1 MTTFILICAVM
12 TIAAVAVLAIPLARR
27 MPSEQPA
34 TGTGTGTGRHK
45 GKGSG
50 KASRQKPDAP
60 RATSTLVVA
69 VIALPLAAAAF
80 YHGTSN
86 FPWQNPL
93 AAAAP
98 AGHEQGGGES
108 SMAEAAVQLEAR
120 LAANPQDA
128 EGWRMLGRTYL
139 VTNRPDK
146 AVTAYERAVAIA
158 GAQDPSLQLDLAE
171 ALVLTDDPAVQGRA
185 QEIIEAAL
193 KADPGNGKALWYSAV
208 MAMRAGDTQS
218 AKANFEKLL
227 EQNPPPE
234 IRQIVVEQLAGLGV
248 QAPAAQGT
256 GMPATSGG
264 MGAGM
269 AGSSAAGDDATASGR
284 TLRIAVSLDPSLASK
299 MKPGTPLFVAARQ
312 PGIPGPPLA
321 AVRISSD
328 ELPTTVVLSD
338 ANSMIEG
345 RNLSSVDDVE
355 VIARVAFGGT
365 AVPAAGDLLGT
376 VTSAKGGP
384 SDVAIVIDRV
394 AP

>member
-1 MTTFILICAVM
+1 L
-12 TIAAVAVLAIPLARR
+12 
-27 MPSEQPA
+27 
-34 TGTGTGTGRHK
+34 
-45 GKGSG
+45 
-50 KASRQKPDAP
+50 
-60 RATSTLVVA
+60 
-69 VIALPLAAAAF
+69 
-80 YHGTSN
+80 
-86 FPWQNPL
+86 
-93 AAAAP
+93 
-98 AGHEQGGGES
+98 
-108 SMAEAAVQLEAR
+108 AEAAVQLEAR

-139 VTNRPDK
+139 VTNRADK
-146 AVTAYERAVAIA
+146 AVTAYERAVEIV
-158 GAQDPSLQLDLAE
+158 GPQDSDLQLDLAE

-185 QEIIEAAL
+185 QEIIESAL
-193 KADPGNGKALWYSAV
+193 KADPSNGKALWYSAV

-248 QAPAAQGT
+248 QVPAAQGT

-269 AGSSAAGDDATASGR
+269 GAGMGGTSASGDAAMASGR

-365 AVPAAGDLLGT
+365 AVPAAGDLVGT
-376 VTSAKGGP
+376 VTSAKDGP
-384 SDVAIVIDRV
+384 GDVAIVIDRI

>member
-1 MTTFILICAVM
+1 VTTFILICAVM
-12 TIAAVAVLAIPLARR
+12 TIAAIALLAVPLARR
-27 MPSEQPA
+27 MPSEEPA
-34 TGTGTGTGRHK
+34 TSAGTGRHK

-50 KASRQKPDAP
+50 KTRQRPDAP
-60 RATSTLVVA
+60 RAMSTLVVA

-93 AAAAP
+93 AAAAAP
-98 AGHEQGGGES
+98 AGHEQGGGEAS
-108 SMAEAAVQLEAR
+108 LAEAATQLEAR
-120 LAANPQDA
+120 LAANPQDV

-139 VTNRPDK
+139 VMSEPAK
-146 AVTAYERAVAIA
+146 AVAAYERAVAIV
-158 GAQDPSLQLDLAE
+158 GPEDSGLQLDLAE
-171 ALVLTDDPAVQGRA
+171 ALVLTDDPAVQERA
-185 QEIIEAAL
+185 RGIIEAAI
-193 KADPGNGKALWYSAV
+193 KADPNNGKALWYSAV
-208 MAMRAGDTQS
+208 MAMRAGDTQT

-248 QAPAAQGT
+248 QVPAAEGS
-256 GMPATSGG
+256 GMPASSSG

-269 AGSSAAGDDATASGR
+269 GAGSSTAGDAATASGR
-284 TLRIAVSLDPSLASK
+284 TLRIAVSLDPSLAAK

-345 RNLSSVDDVE
+345 RDLSSVDDVE

-365 AVPAAGDLLGT
+365 AVPAAGDLIGT

-384 SDVAIVIDRV
+384 SDVAIVIDKV

>member
-12 TIAAVAVLAIPLARR
+12 TIAAIALLAVPLTRR
-27 MPSEQPA
+27 VPSPETA
-34 TGTGTGTGRHK
+34 ASASTGKRK
-45 GKGSG
+45 GKPRHS
-50 KASRQKPDAP
+50 PDAP

-69 VIALPLAAAAF
+69 AIALPLAAVAF

-93 AAAAP
+93 AATAAP
-98 AGHEQGGGES
+98 AGHEQGGGDS
-108 SMAEAAVQLEAR
+108 SLADAATQLEAR
-120 LAANPQDA
+120 LAANPQDV

-139 VTNRPDK
+139 VMNQPGK
-146 AVTAYERAVAIA
+146 AVTAYERAMAII
-158 GAQDPSLQLDLAE
+158 GPQDSGLQLDLAE

-185 QEIIEAAL
+185 QEIIESAL
-193 KADPGNGKALWYSAV
+193 KADPSNGKALWYSAV

-269 AGSSAAGDDATASGR
+269 APEWA
-284 TLRIAVSLDPSLASK
+284 
-299 MKPGTPLFVAARQ
+299 
-312 PGIPGPPLA
+312 
-321 AVRISSD
+321 
-328 ELPTTVVLSD
+328 ELPRRAML
-338 ANSMIEG
+338 
-345 RNLSSVDDVE
+345 RLRRDVRC
-355 VIARVAFGGT
+355 VSPFHSIRRW
-365 AVPAAGDLLGT
+365 P
-376 VTSAKGGP
+376 
-384 SDVAIVIDRV
+384 RR
-394 AP
+394 

>member
-1 MTTFILICAVM
+1 VTTFILICAVM
-12 TIAAVAVLAIPLARR
+12 IIAAVALLAVPLTRRIPSPGVD
-27 MPSEQPA
+27 ME
-34 TGTGTGTGRHK
+34 GTGAGKHRGKRK
-45 GKGSG
+45 GVKV
-50 KASRQKPDAP
+50 RQQPDAP

-69 VIALPLAAAAF
+69 AIVLPLAAVAF

-93 AAAAP
+93 AAAAAP
-98 AGHEQGGGES
+98 AGHAQGGGDAS
-108 SMAEAAVQLEAR
+108 LTDAATQLEAR
-120 LAANPQDA
+120 LAENPQDA

-139 VTNRPDK
+139 VTSQPAK

-158 GAQDPSLQLDLAE
+158 GAQDPGLQLDLAE

-185 QEIIEAAL
+185 QDIIEAAI
-193 KADPGNGKALWYSAV
+193 KADPNNGKALWYSAV
-208 MAMRAGDTQS
+208 MAVRAGDTET

-248 QAPAAQGT
+248 QVPAAEGAST
-256 GMPATSGG
+256 PAMSGG
-264 MGAGM
+264 MGGGM
-269 AGSSAAGDDATASGR
+269 GNGNMGDAATASGR
-284 TLRIAVSLDPSLASK
+284 TLRVAVSLDPSLASK
-299 MKPGTPLFVAARQ
+299 LKPGTPLFVAARQ

-321 AVRISSD
+321 AVRLSSD

-365 AVPAAGDLLGT
+365 AVPEAGDLVGS
-376 VTSAKGGP
+376 VTNAKGGP
-384 SDVAIVIDRV
+384 TDVAIVIDKV